1 MYMAHTP
8 AWRNFRR
15 MQDMTVATAALIYS
29 GAVLHAFDRLPA
41 PARLIAQLTVVW
53 PGIFLLFF
61 LGVPLLVGVLRRPL
75 VRWVWMS
82 FKAGFGQ
89 SAGSILTG
97 VGLLSGM
104 ALLIYWQIAA
114 AANGGRFP
122 VGVFSAYA
130 AGIGI
135 LAAQAALVR
144 VLERHP
150 EVKPQI
156 ELKD

>member
-1 MYMAHTP
+1 MAHTR

-15 MQDMTVATAALIYS
+15 MQDSTVAVASLIYA
-29 GAVLHAFDRLPA
+29 GAVLNAFDRLPA
-41 PARLIAQLTVVW
+41 PTRLIAQLTVVW

-61 LGVPLLVGVLRRPL
+61 LGVPLIVGVLRRPL
-75 VRWVWMS
+75 AKWVWMS

-89 SAGSILTG
+89 TPGSILTG
-97 VGLLSGM
+97 VGLLGGM
-104 ALLIYWQIAA
+104 ALFMYWQIAG

-135 LAAQAALVR
+135 LGAQAALVR
-144 VLERHP
+144 VLERVP
-150 EVKPQI
+150 EVRTEI
-156 ELKD
+156 EAPD